1 MGVSEMMIGGLQR
14 LTLLDYPGKTA
25 CTVFTSGCDLR
36 CPFCHNALLV
46 TKTDEIDSLPDT
58 ELFHLLSKRRGT
70 LDGVCITGGE
80 PLMQHGIEE
89 LMKQIKDRGFLVK
102 LDTNGTYPKKLASV
116 MKNGL
121 ADYIAMDI
129 KSSPSGYPAAC
140 GIPGFDIAPVKESID
155 LIKNSGT
162 EYEFRT
168 TVVKGI
174 HTEDDIIAAAQ
185 MIKGADKYFL
195 QAYVDSGELINDS
208 GLSAF
213 TAEEMNDM
221 LTAVKPFVKYSAL
234 RGI

>member
-1 MGVSEMMIGGLQR
+1 MMIGGLQR

-80 PLMQHGIEE
+80 PLMQPGIEE

-116 MKNGL
+116 IKNGL

-129 KSSPSGYPAAC
+129 KY
-140 GIPGFDIAPVKESID
+140 IDKENGKIFIEKSNQI
-155 LIKNSGT
+155 L
-162 EYEFRT
+162 
-168 TVVKGI
+168 
-174 HTEDDIIAAAQ
+174 A
-185 MIKGADKYFL
+185 
-195 QAYVDSGELINDS
+195 
-208 GLSAF
+208 
-213 TAEEMNDM
+213 M
-221 LTAVKPFVKYSAL
+221 LTKLQQTLKGKL
-234 RGI
+234 KQ